1 MHMFKPGSLHSI
13 REMRSLVTS
22 SNEWEVKTKTDSL
35 QKQPFEA
42 KALKK
47 DLKEGLGLDLYHN
60 IRVSRKERK

>member
-1 MHMFKPGSLHSI
+1 MFKPGSVHLI

-22 SNEWEVKTKTDSL
+22 PHECEVKTKTDPL

-47 DLKEGLGLDLYHN
+47 DLKEGLGLDLYRN